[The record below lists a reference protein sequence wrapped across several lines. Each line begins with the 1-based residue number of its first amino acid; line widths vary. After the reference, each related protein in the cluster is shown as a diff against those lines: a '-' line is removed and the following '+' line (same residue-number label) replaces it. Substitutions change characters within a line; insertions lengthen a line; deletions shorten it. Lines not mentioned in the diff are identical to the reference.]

1 VVDPTTTNMR
11 SIAVQ
16 NHVPMVG
23 VTETQ
28 PPKLS
33 FVQWQ
38 LSQLRSI
45 KQRWK

>member
-1 VVDPTTTNMR
+1 MR
-11 SIAVQ
+11 QIAQ
-16 NHVPMVG
+16 NSLVPIVG

-38 LSQLRSI
+38 LS
-45 KQRWK
+45 